1 MCVETEEEMDEVGK
15 ETQKQEK
22 VHGEVMERIE
32 EEVQKVDKEEMEEV

>member
-1 MCVETEEEMDEVGK
+1 MYVETEEEMDEVGK
-15 ETQKQEK
+15 EAQKQEK